1 MLEPGLYEQTIS
13 RELKGE
19 LESEKDELVSDLRK
33 IDEAE
38 APKILAEYVAEV
50 AEAALARISESG
62 KDSLENQIQ
71 LANKMIGALDSSGD
85 LVGDSHQLLSLVP
98 KTVHEIR
105 RRSERD
111 ILRPETP
118 MAQSSLFT
126 GARHEDRKSVV

>member
-71 LANKMIGALDSSGD
+71 LANKMIGALD
-85 LVGDSHQLLSLVP
+85 
-98 KTVHEIR
+98 
-105 RRSERD
+105 
-111 ILRPETP
+111 
-118 MAQSSLFT
+118 
-126 GARHEDRKSVV
+126 